1 MCRGRRRVSAPLVV
15 MVFVVRWTRW
25 DFRGC
30 TRSTHNGSE
39 GVLGQGWWTWYGPS
53 KWTRSTAGESIE
65 KDGSCPGRR
74 GVSAPLAAKKTGCP
88 GRRRVSAPLVVM
100 VFVVRWTRWDFRGC
114 TRSTHNGSEGVLR
127 PGWWT
132 WYRASKWTWS
142 TVGEST
148 EKDSSCRGQRRGAAP
163 LAGGKDSCQGRSRVL
178 VVPKYDKDPLSQ
190 RVFTVS

>member
-1 MCRGRRRVSAPLVV
+1 MSKLLILNMILKSLVCRGRRRAPAPRVV
-15 MVFVVRWTRW
+15 IVFVDRWTRW
-25 DFRGC
+25 DFMGWTWYTEC
-30 TRSTHNGSE
+30 GSE
-39 GVLGQGWWTWYGPS
+39 EVLGQGWWTWYRAS
-53 KWTRSTAGESIE
+53 KWTWSTAGESTE

-74 GVSAPLAAKKTGCP
+74 RVSVPLPAKKTGCP
-88 GRRRVSAPLVVM
+88 GRRRVSVPLVVM

-142 TVGEST
+142 TIG
-148 EKDSSCRGQRRGAAP
+148 
-163 LAGGKDSCQGRSRVL
+163 CQSNRNGRSFCTYIVF
-178 VVPKYDKDPLSQ
+178 VVSKYDKDPLSQ